1 MTKTDKPMAEAET
14 EVPDQALPEFAR
26 ATVVTHGLDVP
37 VIRALL
43 PDDEAEAWDRAPV
56 PGNCPEALEELFR
69 ELCVLKYRIHKWE
82 SKEGAAET
90 VSSLQKRLDLYRLP
104 LRGLLKAIETHAR
117 IIEVEHGVDTG
128 DAEIQYLRTLPAH
141 QLESYLMQGEAPRFH
156 PGTGLP
162 LITPAPPIQ
171 DPVTGRGLETDLA
184 SRQARSQGDRDLGEA
199 RYPGEGETSDLPPEL
214 PPWHPDR
221 AENRT
226 GE

>member
-1 MTKTDKPMAEAET
+1 MTKTDKPMAEAEAPGQT
-14 EVPDQALPEFAR
+14 EPGPGLHC
-26 ATVVTHGLDVP
+26 ATVVKHGLEVP

-56 PGNCPEALEELFR
+56 PGNCPEMLEELFR
-69 ELCVLKYRIHKWE
+69 EFCVLKFRVHKWE
-82 SKEGAAET
+82 TREEKAET
-90 VSSLQKRLDLYRLP
+90 VTALQKRIDLYRLP
-104 LRGLLKAIETHAR
+104 LRGLLKTIETHAR
-117 IIEVEHGVDTG
+117 IIEVEHGVDTA

-162 LITPAPPIQ
+162 LIEPAPPIQ
-171 DPVTGRGLETDLA
+171 DPVTGRDRESALA
-184 SRQARSQGDRDLGEA
+184 SSDPDPDPDLGEA
-199 RYPGEGETSDLPPEL
+199 RYPGEGETEDPPPEL

-221 AENRT
+221 A